1 MVERQDDRQRR
12 GTRINAPPGR
22 GGVVKTRIMATAVA
36 VAGLAVTGVAKA
48 DTSNHFEQVTVGPRT
63 YVAGYCGFPIY
74 SEPVRS
80 QNFVLERTTYPD
92 GTEIEETRGQLIRTM
107 TNTLTGKSIQVNI
120 SGPGRVTTYPD
131 RSYVVEG
138 SGGWILLIPR
148 RFGYD
153 VPVMAVTSGKF
164 TYTYAPAT
172 DTLTWSGHGALRDIC
187 AELS

>member
-1 MVERQDDRQRR
+1 
-12 GTRINAPPGR
+12 
-22 GGVVKTRIMATAVA
+22 MATAVV
-36 VAGLAVTGVAKA
+36 VAGLAVTGVANA
-48 DTSNHFEQVTVGPRT
+48 DPVDPHELVPVGPRT
-63 YVAGYCGFPIY
+63 YATGYCGFPIY

-80 QNFVLERTTYPD
+80 KNFVLDRTTNPD
-92 GTEIEETRGQLIRTM
+92 GTVIEETRGQLIRRM

-120 SGPGRVTTYPD
+120 SGPGSVTYFPD

-138 SGGWILLIPR
+138 SGGWLVLIPR

-153 VPVMAVTSGKF
+153 VPVVAVTSGEF
-164 TYTYAPAT
+164 TYAYAPNT